1 MLLKDCE
8 DVKRAY
14 SCKQIRGMCGGMEE
28 DAKIQKLILS
38 QSTTT
43 ENVFMYVYRTQ
54 ETA

>member
-28 DAKIQKLILS
+28 DAKIQ
-38 QSTTT
+38 TTT